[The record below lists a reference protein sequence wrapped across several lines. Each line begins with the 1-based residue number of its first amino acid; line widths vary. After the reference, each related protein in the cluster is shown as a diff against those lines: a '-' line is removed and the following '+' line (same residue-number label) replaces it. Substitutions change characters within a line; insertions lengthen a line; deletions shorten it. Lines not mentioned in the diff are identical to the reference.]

1 MVVYAFTM
9 VFSFFSDD
17 ILLYSAYFVAAYYVV
32 ECIVFFGC
40 KKFSFCT
47 FLVFRIM
54 CMLYDTGFAIYY
66 CFIDW
71 DKYEYGGLGITV
83 IPLLFISTGL
93 SIAITVLYSKLPGIG
108 KCCPTVRSQ
117 PEQAQIYLQPGQII
131 TLPNGQQVICVTS
144 IPQDGGATSN
154 TVAQN

>member
-1 MVVYAFTM
+1 MVLYLFTM
-9 VFSFFSDD
+9 VFSLFSDD
-17 ILLYSAYFVAAYYVV
+17 ILLYSAYIVATYYVV

-71 DKYEYGGLGITV
+71 DKYVYGGLGITV

-117 PEQAQIYLQPGQII
+117 SEQISRLQIS
-131 TLPNGQQVICVTS
+131 GQQILGK
-144 IPQDGGATSN
+144 IHF
-154 TVAQN
+154 